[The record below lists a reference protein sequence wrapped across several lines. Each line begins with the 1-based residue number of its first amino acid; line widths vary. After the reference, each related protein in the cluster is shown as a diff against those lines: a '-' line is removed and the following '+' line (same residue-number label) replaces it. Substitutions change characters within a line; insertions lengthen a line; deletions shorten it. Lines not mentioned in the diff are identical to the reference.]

1 MSMQSHI
8 KLWIQH
14 LSKTQDNLGGLSVC
28 PYAARA
34 RYKILNR
41 VKKPIKFERDQ
52 HLLDTVDVL
61 MYLKEFRMK
70 KSRMYALCDQLNDTH
85 KEYVFLADH
94 WDAETN
100 IKDVRTNNGLYNLI
114 LCQKRSKLKN
124 ARKFLQSKN
133 YYNYWS
139 KKYLKDVMS
148 T

>member
-1 MSMQSHI
+1 MSAQSHI
-8 KLWIQH
+8 KLWTQY
-14 LSKTQDNLGGLSVC
+14 LSKPQDDLGGLSVC

-41 VKKPIKFERDQ
+41 VKKPIKFEQDQ

-61 MYLKEFRMK
+61 LYLKELRMK
-70 KSRMYALCDQLNDTH
+70 QSQMYDLCDQLNDVH

-94 WDAETN
+94 WDTETT

-114 LCQKRSKLKN
+114 LCQKRSKLEN
-124 ARKFLQSKN
+124 ARRFLRSKN
-133 YYNYWS
+133 YYSYWS

>member
-1 MSMQSHI
+1 MSIQSHI
-8 KLWIQH
+8 KIWIQH
-14 LSKTQDNLGGLSVC
+14 LSNPQADLGGLAVC

-41 VKKPIKFERDQ
+41 VKKPIKFEQDQ

-61 MYLKEFRMK
+61 LYLKEFRMK
-70 KSRMYALCDQLNDTH
+70 KSKMYELCDQLNNVH
-85 KEYVFLADH
+85 KKYVFLADH
-94 WDAETN
+94 WDEETQ

-114 LCQKRSKLKN
+114 LCQKRSKLEN
-124 ARKFLQSKN
+124 ARRFLQSKD
-133 YYNYWS
+133 YYSYWS

>member
-1 MSMQSHI
+1 MQSHI

-14 LSKTQDNLGGLSVC
+14 LSKPQKNLGGLSVC
-28 PYAARA
+28 PYAALA

-41 VKKPIKFERDQ
+41 VKKPIKFELDK

-61 MYLKEFRMK
+61 LYLKEFRLK
-70 KSRMYALCDQLNDTH
+70 KSRMYELCDQMNATH

-94 WDAETN
+94 WETETN

-114 LCQKRSKLKN
+114 LCQKRSKLEN
-124 ARKFLQSKN
+124 ARRFLQSKD
-133 YYNYWS
+133 YYSYWS

>member
-1 MSMQSHI
+1 
-8 KLWIQH
+8 
-14 LSKTQDNLGGLSVC
+14 LGGLSVC

-34 RYKILNR
+34 GYKILNR

-52 HLLDTVDVL
+52 PLLDTVDVL
-61 MYLKEFRMK
+61 LYLKEFRMK
-70 KSRMYALCDQLNDTH
+70 KKDMYKLCDQLNDTH

-94 WDAETN
+94 WDTETN

-114 LCQKRSKLKN
+114 LCQKRSKLEN
-124 ARKFLQSKN
+124 ARNFLRSKN
-133 YYNYWS
+133 YYSYWS